1 MSDPDVEKFS
11 LDVVRLMK
19 IISDAQRIY
28 IEGISVS
35 ADMPSNNATL
45 VAMHALSIMCSLQR
59 GYSQKEM
66 DDIHDL
72 AVKVANNLYKIRQEN
87 VDTQVANMIPDG
99 SYRN

>member
-19 IISDAQRIY
+19 VISDAQRKY
-28 IEGISVS
+28 IEGISVP
-35 ADMPSNNATL
+35 ADMPHNNATL

-59 GYSQKEM
+59 GYSQKDM
-66 DDIHDL
+66 DEVHGL
-72 AVKVANNLYKIRQEN
+72 AVTLAHNLYKMRQEN
-87 VDTQVANMIPDG
+87 VDTQVANMTPDG